1 VGAPSTRAGRDVP
14 DATAA
19 VLHFENGAIGTV
31 STSCVLPVPTA
42 ACVDVAADGV
52 AVSLTETT
60 LRLRTPDG
68 DEDAEPAV
76 DPRTAVDRAFVDL
89 LSGAGPAPGLV
100 DVAEALRTHRLAVAI
115 TEATRTGTAVR
126 V

>member
-1 VGAPSTRAGRDVP
+1 
-14 DATAA
+14 
-19 VLHFENGAIGTV
+19 
-31 STSCVLPVPTA
+31 VPTA

-89 LSGAGPAPGLV
+89 RSGAGPAPGLV